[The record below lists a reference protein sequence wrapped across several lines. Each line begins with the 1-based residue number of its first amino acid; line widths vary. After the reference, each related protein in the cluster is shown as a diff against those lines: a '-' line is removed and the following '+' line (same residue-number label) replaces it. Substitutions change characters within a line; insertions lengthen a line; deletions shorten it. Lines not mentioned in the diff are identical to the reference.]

1 MLDPLTS
8 KGRKTTLA
16 AEWPHG
22 ITTVIESQNQI
33 CVHLRLGLL
42 AVRLCVLLDLF
53 LLVPAM
59 PRCALR
65 DTAVNSKT
73 KIEESKIGRS
83 DVLIGIDWGGTKIE
97 GIALAKDGKEL
108 LRLREDTPRH
118 DYEGCLRII
127 ANLVQRL
134 ENDTGSR
141 GTVGIGI
148 PGSLEPKSRLGKG
161 ASSTWLLGKP
171 VEHDLRVALGR
182 EIRVE
187 NDADCLAASE
197 AVDGAGAGY
206 QVVFAVILGSGAG
219 AGIAINGRAHH
230 GPNNSGGEW
239 GHNPL
244 PYANTSEIPG
254 LPCYCGKH
262 GCMETWVS
270 GRAFQADYARH
281 TGTEFAAKEIITK
294 MRTGERL
301 ARLVWQRYLDRVAR
315 GLSIVV
321 NTLDPDIFVM
331 GGGISNVDELYTE
344 LPHLIAG
351 YTFSTVF
358 ETPIKKAIHGDSSGV
373 RGAAWLWRE
382 K

>member
-1 MLDPLTS
+1 MS
-8 KGRKTTLA
+8 ISA
-16 AEWPHG
+16 
-22 ITTVIESQNQI
+22 
-33 CVHLRLGLL
+33 
-42 AVRLCVLLDLF
+42 
-53 LLVPAM
+53 
-59 PRCALR
+59 
-65 DTAVNSKT
+65 
-73 KIEESKIGRS
+73 

-97 GIALAKDGKEL
+97 GIALTREGLEL

-118 DYEGCLRII
+118 DYAGCLRII
-127 ANLVQRL
+127 GTLVSRL
-134 ENDTGSR
+134 ENEIGRR
-141 GTVGIGI
+141 GTIGIGI

-171 VEHDLRVALGR
+171 VERDLREVLGR

-206 QVVFAVILGSGAG
+206 QVVYAVILGSGAG
-219 AGIAINGRAHH
+219 AGIAIAGRAHH
-230 GPNNSGGEW
+230 GPNHSGGEW

-244 PYANTSEIPG
+244 PFPNINEIPG
-254 LPCYCGKH
+254 SPCYCGKH

-281 TGTEFAAKEIITK
+281 SGMDLSSKDIIAK
-294 MRTGERL
+294 MRTGDHL
-301 ARLVWQRYLDRVAR
+301 ATLVWQRYLDRVAR

-331 GGGISNVDELYTE
+331 GGGMSNVEELYTQ
-344 LPHLIAG
+344 LPAQIAR

-358 ETPIKKAIHGDSSGV
+358 ETPIRKAIHGDSSGV
-373 RGAAWLWRE
+373 RGAAWLWKEEPVGRGS
-382 K
+382 KTRSNP